1 MVKQSSDWH
10 ITGWKAFALLPLAI
24 PVILLLKLFN
34 IGQHTERSAEEVAGY
49 IRDFLEGSGGDWD
62 WDDFTSATIKS
73 PALDSIRDEACMID
87 LPLTPAGADEL
98 KQLLVKAEALAGTSL
113 R

>member
-1 MVKQSSDWH
+1 MVKRSSGGH

-24 PVILLLKLFN
+24 PLILLLKLFN
-34 IGQHTERSAEEVAGY
+34 IGQSTERSAEEVAGY

-62 WDDFTSATIKS
+62 WDDFTSVTIKS

-87 LPLTPAGADEL
+87 LPLNAAGADKLKEL
-98 KQLLVKAEALAGTSL
+98 LAKAEALAGTSL
-113 R
+113 P

>member
-1 MVKQSSDWH
+1 MVKRSSGVH

-34 IGQHTERSAEEVAGY
+34 IGQSTERSAEEVAGY
-49 IRDFLEGSGGDWD
+49 IRDFLNGSGRDWD
-62 WDDFTSATIKS
+62 WDDFTSVTIES
-73 PALDSIRDEACMID
+73 PSLDSIRDEACMID
-87 LPLTPAGADEL
+87 LPLTAVGSDKLKEL
-98 KQLLVKAEALAGTSL
+98 LAKAEALVGTSL